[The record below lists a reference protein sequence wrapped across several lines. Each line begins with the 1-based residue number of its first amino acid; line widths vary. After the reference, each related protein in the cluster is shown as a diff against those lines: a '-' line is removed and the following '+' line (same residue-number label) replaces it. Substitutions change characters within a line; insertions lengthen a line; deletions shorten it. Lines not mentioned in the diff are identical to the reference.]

1 MKKRTVNKLI
11 VVIAVVLLVLVIHF
25 LLIKPIWFWDLDR
38 VELHTYDHQRGGRVT
53 LTDFE
58 SWLAVTLY
66 NASIFAGEVDAE
78 PCCDEYRLV
87 VYFEDG
93 SRSSISE
100 GVRSKMIVRPPNGSF
115 YVECGILIKYIESLA
130 IKYDLPLGEDF
141 KR

>member
-11 VVIAVVLLVLVIHF
+11 VVISVVLLVLIIHF

-38 VELHTYDHQRGGRVT
+38 VELYTYDHQRGGRVT

-66 NASIFAGEVDAE
+66 NASIFAGEVDGE
-78 PCCDEYRLV
+78 PCCAEYRLY

-93 SRSSISE
+93 TRSSISE
-100 GVRSKMIVRPPNGSF
+100 GTRSKMIVRSPDAKF
-115 YVECGILIKYIESLA
+115 YVECGILIKYIEALA
-130 IKYDLPLGEDF
+130 IKYNLPLGSDF

>member
-11 VVIAVVLLVLVIHF
+11 VVISVVLLVLVIHF
-25 LLIKPIWFWDLDR
+25 LLIKPIWFWNVDR

-78 PCCDEYRLV
+78 PCCDEYSLD

-93 SRSSISE
+93 TRSSISE
-100 GVRSKMIVRPPNGSF
+100 GVRSKMIVRSPDAKF
-115 YVECGILIKYIESLA
+115 YVACGVLIKFIEALA
-130 IKYDLPLGEDF
+130 I
-141 KR
+141 